1 MTTAQYLEF
10 RKSESNQEIKD
21 IFNFNAKAFADS
33 PDLNWSEEN
42 IKKEIKEGWKLYS
55 VNYDEDIVA
64 ALFLKMDEGT
74 LLTKN
79 TPIKLIYQG
88 NGFSHKIKD
97 FYEQVA
103 KENNLKKIIN
113 YCPSDNFRMI
123 SLNEGH
129 DYKKTGKTHGPDND
143 ILEWEKKLEN

>member
-1 MTTAQYLEF
+1 M
-10 RKSESNQEIKD
+10 IKLGD
-21 IFNFNAKAFADS
+21 LVFKKTQSDKEVKDVYNFNVVAFADS
-33 PDLNWSEEN
+33 TDFTWTQEN
-42 IKKEIKEGWKLYS
+42 IQTQIDDGWDLYS

-64 ALFLKMDEGT
+64 AAFVKVDGPNLY
-74 LLTKN
+74 TKN
-79 TPIKLIYQG
+79 TPIKLIHQG

-103 KENNLKKIIN
+103 KDQGVAKIYN

-129 DYKKTGKTHGPDND
+129 DYKKTNNESNG
-143 ILEWEKKLEN
+143 ILEWQKNI

>member
-1 MTTAQYLEF
+1 MTPAQYLEF
-10 RKSESNQEIKD
+10 KKSESDQEIKD
-21 IFNFNAKAFADS
+21 IFNFNAKAFAESQDFT
-33 PDLNWSEEN
+33 WSEDN

-55 VNYDEDIVA
+55 VSYDDDIVA
-64 ALFLKMDEGT
+64 ALFLKKDDGT

-97 FYEQVA
+97 FYEKVA
-103 KENNLKKIIN
+103 KENSMKRIVN

-129 DYKKTGKTHGPDND
+129 DYTKTGKTFGPHDE
-143 ILEWEKKLEN
+143 ILEWEKHLKN